1 MTTTSSSNGGWNGN
15 NGLVNSHTSTNHNG
29 NDHASSTTG
38 LVEDNSPA
46 SATWFSGLDDEGM

>member
-15 NGLVNSHTSTNHNG
+15 NG
-29 NDHASSTTG
+29 NDYASSATG

-46 SATWFSGLDDEGM
+46 SATWFAGLDDEGMLLEICKV